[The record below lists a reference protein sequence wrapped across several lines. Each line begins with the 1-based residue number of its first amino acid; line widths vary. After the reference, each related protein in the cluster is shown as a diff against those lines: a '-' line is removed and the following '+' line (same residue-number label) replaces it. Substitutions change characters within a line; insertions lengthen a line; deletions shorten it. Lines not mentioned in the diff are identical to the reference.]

1 MYLYNG
7 NFIVHACEISKKKKK
22 KNFKSVSE
30 KKILTVEDLP
40 RNVLSKKMYI
50 YIYIYNKIVKCVCI
64 IENLKHTFH
73 LQILLQCRRFR
84 KDIETFVDEKCVL
97 KDSHNS

>member
-22 KNFKSVSE
+22 NFKSVSE
-30 KKILTVEDLP
+30 QKILTVEDLP

-50 YIYIYNKIVKCVCI
+50 YIYIYIYITK
-64 IENLKHTFH
+64 L
-73 LQILLQCRRFR
+73 
-84 KDIETFVDEKCVL
+84 
-97 KDSHNS
+97 

>member
-30 KKILTVEDLP
+30 QKILTVEDLP

-50 YIYIYNKIVKCVCI
+50 YIYIYI
-64 IENLKHTFH
+64 
-73 LQILLQCRRFR
+73 
-84 KDIETFVDEKCVL
+84 
-97 KDSHNS
+97 